1 VKENYRRLL
10 PYGVALGTTAI
21 ALLLTFLL
29 APFLTQFIG
38 VFFFGAITVT
48 TWYGGLRPG
57 FVAIA
62 LSTLAVNHFFVPPE
76 GQTTDFTISDI
87 IRFATFS
94 LAGVVIHTLSSS
106 LRASQRQVQQ
116 LSQHLL
122 DESADR
128 LKVALNEAQTNQ
140 TLLQQQFEQQRLVM
154 EITQRIRQSLNLE
167 DILQTT
173 VDEVR
178 QLLQTDRVVI
188 FRFFPDWRGIVA
200 VESCGADWTRT
211 LSTAINDPCFGE
223 NYVEPFKQGLVTAK
237 ADIYTAGISECHL
250 ELLSRFQVRANLVVP
265 IMKNTELWGLLIA
278 HHCTAPRPWQDSEI
292 NLLRQI
298 ASQVGIALQQSALF
312 EQVQAELIERRQV
325 EVALQESQVQLQQQ
339 LAEIETI
346 YQSAPIGLNVL
357 DTDLRFVRIN
367 QHLAEMNGLPI
378 EAHIGHT
385 VRELLPD
392 LADTAESLLY
402 RVLETGKPLLNI
414 EITGETP
421 AQPGVQRTWI
431 ESFLP
436 LKDSDTSGSGEQS
449 QRIIGISTVCEEITD
464 RKRMEAERNL
474 AEAALQENQALLQA
488 VLDNTTTVIY
498 IKDLEGKYLLV
509 NHQFERLTSYACS
522 DITGKTD
529 FDLFPE
535 ATAQHFWHN
544 DRQVL
549 QSQTP
554 VSFEEEVPL
563 DGGIAI
569 YSATK
574 FPLYRANGELFALCG
589 MSIDITKRKQAEE
602 ALRQTKEELEI
613 RVAERTD
620 ELQKAYNLL
629 QQELSHRTQVEQQL
643 RQSEARY
650 RAIVEDQTELI
661 ARFSPDSTI
670 LFVNDAY
677 CHYFNIRR
685 EDILGKSYNPIIYEA
700 DQAAVSQLV
709 QTMTF
714 ENPMVVIEN
723 RVIDGRGEV
732 RWTQWIN
739 RLLYDAQEN
748 LIEVQS
754 VGRDITA
761 LKQTEQA
768 LRDSEERR
776 RLALDLTHLGFWDMD
791 LPSGKVIWNDNHFTL
806 LGLEPYSVEPSYELW
821 CDCIYPDD
829 RLWAE
834 QQFQQSLETH
844 TDYEAEYRVVHSDH
858 SIHWVMARGKAI
870 YDDTGKPMRSLGVVL
885 DVSDRKQ
892 AEAAL
897 QQQTRL
903 EQLRWAITQSIR
915 QSLDLNSILDTAVE
929 QLRQTLQVDRV
940 VVYQFNSDWSGDFV
954 AESVSL
960 GWGKL
965 IHSDSQTIWSD
976 TCLQKTHGG
985 RFQHHEAL
993 VIPDIDTAGLQPCH
1007 IEVLERLQVKACT
1020 VVSIFSGKTLW
1031 GLLAVYQNT
1040 AVRNWQSWEVELLQ
1054 QIASQLAIAIQQS
1067 ELYRQLQLELQER
1080 QQTEAVLR
1088 EAERRWQSLLDN
1100 VQLVVVGLDIDGN
1113 VEYVNPFFLELSG
1126 YPLEEVLGKSWFNHF
1141 LSSSQRSTTNLVFRE
1156 VLEHNFHPHYQ
1167 NPILTK
1173 WGEERMIAWSNTV
1186 LQDTAG
1192 KTIGTIS
1199 IGEDIT
1205 ERYKIDRMKAEF
1217 ISVVSHELRTPL
1229 TSMQAALSLLNE
1241 KIIDPIS
1248 EEGEVTIQIA
1258 TEGTDRLVRL
1268 VNDILDLE
1276 RLESGKVRLEKH
1288 LYSIDDLV
1296 TTAVAQMQEMA
1307 NQAKI
1312 TLEASLCHV
1321 QVTVDGDRL
1330 VQILT
1335 NLLSN
1340 AIKFSSQNSVVR
1352 LSVEQQ
1358 ELENNPSFLLFAV
1371 CDQGRGIPTDKLE
1384 SIFDRFH
1391 QVDAS
1396 DSRAKGGTG
1405 LGLAICRSIVQ
1416 QHGGE
1421 IWVESI
1427 VGQGSTFYFT
1437 IPMRTEGD

>member
-1 VKENYRRLL
+1 MNSYRKLL
-10 PYGVALGTTAI
+10 PYGVALGTLTI
-21 ALLLTFLL
+21 ALFLTFLL
-29 APFLTQFIG
+29 APFLTQSIS
-38 VFFFGAITVT
+38 VFFFVAITIT

-57 FVAIA
+57 FVAIV
-62 LSTLAVNHFFVPPE
+62 LSTLAVNHFFVPPV
-76 GQTTDFTISDI
+76 GQVAGLTTSDTIL
-87 IRFATFS
+87 FVTFS
-94 LAGVVIHTLSSS
+94 LVGVVIHTLSSS
-106 LRASQRQVQQ
+106 LRASQQRIQQ
-116 LSQHLL
+116 LSHQLL
-122 DESADR
+122 NESSDR
-128 LKVALNEAQTNQ
+128 LRTALNEAQTSQ

-154 EITQRIRQSLNLE
+154 EIAQRIRHSLNLE

-200 VESCGADWTRT
+200 VESCGANWTKA
-211 LSTAINDPCFGE
+211 LSTEINDPCFGK

-237 ADIYTAGISECHL
+237 ADIYTAGIGECHL
-250 ELLSRFQVRANLVVP
+250 ELLSHFQVRANLVVP
-265 IMKNTELWGLLIA
+265 IMKSNELWGLLIA
-278 HHCTAPRPWQDSEI
+278 HHCAAPRPWQDSEI

-298 ASQVGIALQQSALF
+298 ATQVGIALQQSTLF
-312 EQVQAELIERRQV
+312 ETVQAELIERRQV
-325 EVALQESQVQLQQQ
+325 EAALRESQVQLQRQ
-339 LAEIETI
+339 LVEIETI

-357 DTDLRFVRIN
+357 DPDLRFVRIN
-367 QHLAEMNGLPI
+367 QRLAEMNGLPV

-392 LADTAESLLY
+392 LADTAESLLN
-402 RVLETGKPLLNI
+402 RILETGEPLLNI

-436 LKDSDTSGSGEQS
+436 LKGADTSGGQS

-464 RKRMEAERNL
+464 RKRIEAERNL
-474 AEAALQENQALLQA
+474 AEIALQESQALLQA

-498 IKDLEGKYLLV
+498 VKDLEGKYLLV
-509 NHQFERLTSYACS
+509 NQQFERLMSHIGS
-522 DITGKTD
+522 DILGKTD

-535 ATAQHFWHN
+535 ATAQLFWHN

-554 VSFEEEVPL
+554 ISFEEEVPL
-563 DGGIAI
+563 DNEIAI
-569 YSATK
+569 HFATK

-589 MSIDITKRKQAEE
+589 MSTDMTKRKQAE
-602 ALRQTKEELEI
+602 ALLRQTKEELET
-613 RVAERTD
+613 RVAERTE
-620 ELQKAYNLL
+620 ELQEAYNLL
-629 QQELSHRTQVEQQL
+629 QQELSRRTQIEQQL

-661 ARFSPDSTI
+661 ARFNPDSTV
-670 LFVNDAY
+670 LFVNDAF
-677 CHYFNIRR
+677 CHYFNIQR
-685 EDILGKSYNPIIYEA
+685 EDILGKSYNPVIYEVDRA
-700 DQAAVSQLV
+700 MVAQLV
-709 QTMTF
+709 QSMTL

-732 RWTQWIN
+732 RWTQWVN

-748 LIEVQS
+748 LIELQS

-761 LKQTEQA
+761 LKQAEQA

-791 LPSGKVIWNDNHFTL
+791 LSRGKIIWNDNHFTL
-806 LGLEPYSVEPSYELW
+806 LGLEPYSFEPSYELW
-821 CDCIYPDD
+821 YERVHPND
-829 RLWAE
+829 RLWVE
-834 QQFQQSLETH
+834 QQFQQSLDTH
-844 TDYEAEYRVVHSDH
+844 TDYEAEYRIVHSDR
-858 SIHWVMARGKAI
+858 SIHWVMVRGKAI

-903 EQLRWAITQSIR
+903 EQLRWYITQSIR
-915 QSLDLNSILDTAVE
+915 QSLDLSEILNTTTE
-929 QLRQTLQVDRV
+929 QLRQTLQVDRA
-940 VVYQFNSDWSGDFV
+940 VVYQFNSDWSGNFI
-954 AESVSL
+954 AESVGCSWVTL
-960 GWGKL
+960 V
-965 IHSDSQTIWSD
+965 DSHIQTAWND
-976 TCLQKTHGG
+976 TCLQNTQGS
-985 RFQHHEAL
+985 RFQHHETF
-993 VIPDIDTAGLQPCH
+993 VIADIYAAGLHSCH
-1007 IEVLERLQVKACT
+1007 VKILEELQAKACA
-1020 VVSIFSGKTLW
+1020 VVPIFSGEALW

-1040 AVRNWQSWEVELLQ
+1040 TTRDWEAWEVELLQ

-1067 ELYRQLQLELQER
+1067 ELYSQLQLELQER

-1088 EAERRWQSLLDN
+1088 ETERRWRSLLDN
-1100 VQLVVVGLDIDGN
+1100 VQLIVVGLDIDGN
-1113 VEYVNPFFLELSG
+1113 VEYVNPFFLTLTG
-1126 YPLEEVLGKSWFNHF
+1126 YSLEKVLGKSWFDHF
-1141 LSSSQRSTTNLVFRE
+1141 LSPSQKTTTNLVFQE
-1156 VLEHNFHPHYQ
+1156 VVEHNLHPHYQ

-1173 WGEERMIAWSNTV
+1173 SGEERMIAWSNTV
-1186 LQDTAG
+1186 LQNIAG
-1192 KTIGTIS
+1192 KAIGTIS

-1241 KIIDPIS
+1241 KIIDPLS

-1276 RLESGKVRLEKH
+1276 RLESGKIRLEKN
-1288 LYSIDDLV
+1288 LYNVDDLV
-1296 TTAVAQMQEMA
+1296 TMAVTQMQEMA
-1307 NQAKI
+1307 NQAGI
-1312 TLEASLCHV
+1312 MLEASPCHV
-1321 QVTVDGDRL
+1321 QVAVDGDRL
-1330 VQILT
+1330 IQILT

-1340 AIKFSSQNSVVR
+1340 AIKFSPQDSVIP

-1358 ELENNPSFLLFAV
+1358 EFENQPFLLFAV
-1371 CDQGRGIPTDKLE
+1371 RDEGRGIPADKLE

-1396 DSRAKGGTG
+1396 DSRQKGGTG

-1421 IWVESI
+1421 IWVEST

-1437 IPMRTEGD
+1437 IPMKTEGN